1 MGFKTAIATEI
12 LFFFLVTRFRPVE
25 AFGLRFRRS
34 GAPAATAAAA
44 AAVPAPVGYD
54 RSAFEQLRRVPL
66 LASCVLKRT
75 GELLHDEGFAPK
87 NEAAATFSEIALYAA
102 VLLLAPPLAAAREVA
117 LSTQHLLR
125 RPVTHAR
132 GLARSTYNSLKYVAY
147 VTSRGE
153 PVPRRRRVAAGDYR
167 RARPAVAPAR
177 AAPERA
183 GRLVPQS

>member
-1 MGFKTAIATEI
+1 MGFKTAIAAEI
-12 LFFFLVTRFRPVE
+12 LFFFLVVRFRPVE

-34 GAPAATAAAA
+34 GAPVAAA
-44 AAVPAPVGYD
+44 AAVAVPAPAGFD

-75 GELLHDEGFAPK
+75 GELLRDETFAP
-87 NEAAATFSEIALYAA
+87 NDEAAATFSEIALYAA

-153 PVPRRRRVAAGDYR
+153 PIPRRRRVAGDYR
-167 RARPAVAPAR
+167 RPARPAAPP